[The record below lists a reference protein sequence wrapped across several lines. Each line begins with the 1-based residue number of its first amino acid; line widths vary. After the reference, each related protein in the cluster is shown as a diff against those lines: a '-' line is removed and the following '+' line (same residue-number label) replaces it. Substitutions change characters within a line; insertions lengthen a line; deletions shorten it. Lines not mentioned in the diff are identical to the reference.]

1 MSNTLTSV
9 RSRSVAVFPATEIES
24 RLRSALDR
32 LSQDIKG
39 MREPWEPDFDSL
51 AVVGIVLVVEDLL
64 PFTLAPEKIVRKGG
78 YANRDEAVQDM
89 SERLH
94 RQWQQHQ

>member
-1 MSNTLTSV
+1 MSSTITSI
-9 RSRSVAVFPATEIES
+9 RSRSVAAFPAAEIES
-24 RLRSALDR
+24 RLRSALDQ
-32 LSQDIKG
+32 LAQDIKG

-78 YANRDEAVQDM
+78 YSNRDEAVQDM